1 MTTMTNS
8 NHKIYHKT
16 RFPDA
21 EKTISLAILGMIP
34 GNGHPYSWSAII
46 NGYDPEKMTRCPYA
60 GIAEYMNAQ
69 PNENVGISKAQVT
82 HIWTDDPEDAPK
94 VADISGIQNVVAKPE
109 DVIGQVDAVIIAT
122 DDGDNHI
129 KRAAP
134 FIEAGLPIFVDK
146 PMATNIEDLRRFISW
161 EREGNFIL
169 SSSGMRYAPE
179 AINLRSSLKELGDL
193 RWLSST
199 SIKLWNTYGIHALE
213 GIFPLVGA
221 GFESIRLEKGQ
232 HSVIAHLNHRSGAQ
246 VTLPVLK
253 DGFGSFGLI
262 QACGTGGSRQ
272 IRLTDTYTAFRGQL
286 VAFVEALRRQ
296 APPFPFT
303 ETIELMAVIIA
314 GRRSLKEDSRLIPIK
329 EILNEL
335 TIE

>member
-1 MTTMTNS
+1 MTNS
-8 NHKIYHKT
+8 NYNKT

-21 EKTISLAILGMIP
+21 ENSISLAILGMVP

-46 NGYDPEKMTRCPYA
+46 NGYDPEKMAQCPYS

-69 PNENVGISKAQVT
+69 PIENVGIHNAQVT
-82 HIWTDDPEDAPK
+82 HIWTDDPQDAPD
-94 VADISGIQNVVAKPE
+94 VAGISRIQNVVEKPE

-134 FIEAGLPIFVDK
+134 FVEAGLPVFIDK
-146 PMATNIEDLRRFISW
+146 PLATNIEDLQQFISW
-161 EREGNFIL
+161 ERQGHFIL
-169 SSSGMRYAPE
+169 SSSGMRYAVE
-179 AINLRSSLKELGDL
+179 AINLKNSLKDLGEL
-193 RWLSST
+193 RWISST

-213 GIFPLVGA
+213 GIYPLVGA
-221 GFESIRLEKGQ
+221 GFESIRLEQGP
-232 HSVIAHLNHRSGAQ
+232 HSVIGYLNHRSGTQ

-262 QACGTGGSRQ
+262 QACGTVGNRHIQ
-272 IRLTDTYTAFRGQL
+272 LTDTYSAFRGQL
-286 VAFVEALRRQ
+286 VAFIEALRRQ
-296 APPFPFT
+296 APPFPFM
-303 ETIELMAVIIA
+303 ETVELMAVIIA
-314 GRRSLKEDSRLIPIK
+314 GRRSLKGNGRLIPIN
-329 EILNEL
+329 EIMNEL